1 MIHVAIIGLGA
12 IGQRLIPAFQQ
23 HPDYT
28 IYAVCD
34 VNQQLAEQTATT
46 YNIGTFTNNYQQ
58 LLDDTKVDLV
68 YVAVPPKYHHQIV
81 LDTIARGKHILCEKP
96 LANSLEEAQEI
107 HDASRKSSIVHA
119 MNFPLHYSPGS
130 SKFRQLLKENYIGSL
145 RRVELFLR
153 FPEWPRPW
161 QQNDWVGKKEQG
173 GFVLEV
179 GVHYIHQMQTMF
191 GPLSVKHMDLRF
203 PEDPTASENS
213 IIAHLELE
221 NGTPVVINGLSQI
234 AGEEEIRFTVYGSE
248 GTLSLVNWAQL
259 EGAKIGDKMNTLPV
273 PNDNDRLLEE
283 LAKSIRGEKGNI
295 VTFKEGLEAQEI
307 LEQLRKGEE

>member
-23 HPDYT
+23 HKDYR
-28 IYAVCD
+28 IHAVCD
-34 VNQQLAEQTATT
+34 ANQQLAEQTATT
-46 YNIGTFTNNYQQ
+46 YDIEVFTTGYQE
-58 LLDDTKVDLV
+58 LLEDPKVDLV
-68 YVAVPPKYHHQIV
+68 YVAVPPKFHHQIV
-81 LDTIARGKHILCEKP
+81 LDTIASGKHILCEKP

-107 HDASRKSSIVHA
+107 DTTSSKSSIVHA

-130 SKFRQLLKENYIGSL
+130 SKLRQLLKENYIGSL

-179 GVHYIHQMQTMF
+179 GVHYIHQMQKMF
-191 GPLSVKHMDLRF
+191 GPLSFKLVNLGF
-203 PEDPTASENS
+203 PEDPTDSENS
-213 IIAHLELE
+213 IIALLELE
-221 NGTPVVINGLSQI
+221 DGTPVVINGLSQI
-234 AGEEEIRFTVYGSE
+234 AGEEQIRFTLYGSE

-259 EGAKIGDKMNTLPV
+259 EGAKVGDKLKTIPV
-273 PNDNDRLLEE
+273 SDENDRLLDE
-283 LAKSIRGEKGNI
+283 LAKSIRGEQGNI
-295 VTFKEGLEAQEI
+295 VTFKEGLQAQEI
-307 LEQLRKGEE
+307 LEQLRKGG